1 MKRGKF
7 LAKLRIKVGLSQND
21 IAEALNYSPQLVSLW
36 ELDKAQPDLRI
47 ISKYAS
53 FLNIDLK
60 AFINVEEKLRN
71 NNCKEKEFDP
81 DKFASNLRSLR
92 KQKNLLQSDIA
103 NQLKTNVKTIG
114 SWENGLSTPTIDNFI
129 ALCAL
134 FNKSYEQMYFGI
146 EDGKKYKDDKKR
158 GIFLPVFLPVILC
171 VTVAGTSTG
180 IALGVSQKNK
190 PGPHVHQYS
199 THTIEATYESDGS
212 ITYTCT
218 CGDTYTEVIPML
230 IHQYEDTWSHDNLY
244 HWHQC
249 TDEGYDS
256 LVKDKEGHSFESVR
270 VGDTTTYTCSV
281 CGYSFSNTDTITVL
295 DMYNEDGNREFSVA
309 AQNSVYVKMVNPD
322 KYKLTRIG
330 YVVEFTDFDRTL
342 EDTGEFFIPSTGMVC
357 LNAPEYTLYEI
368 KPNFFNMSSTTSTPG
383 NPFRFKLVTTTS
395 DPNLKS
401 VNCDFFD
408 FNVVL

>member
-53 FLNIDLK
+53 LLNVDLK

-81 DKFASNLRSLR
+81 DKFASNLRLLR

-158 GIFLPVFLPVILC
+158 GIFLPIFLPVILC
-171 VTVAGTSTG
+171 VSVAGTSTG

-199 THTIEATYESDGS
+199 THTIEPTYESDGS

-249 TDEGYDS
+249 IDEGYES
-256 LVKDKEGHSFESVR
+256 LVKDKEEHHITSET
-270 VGDTTTYTCSV
+270 VGDVTTYSCTECEYNFSTNDYIIV
-281 CGYSFSNTDTITVL
+281 SSLLNSDGEIKYSHSQRNSLYLRVLNVRKYPVKYLGYKIKDINNPTTRYSGYIDLRTRCL
-295 DMYNEDGNREFSVA
+295 D
-309 AQNSVYVKMVNPD
+309 
-322 KYKLTRIG
+322 
-330 YVVEFTDFDRTL
+330 
-342 EDTGEFFIPSTGMVC
+342 
-357 LNAPEYTLYEI
+357 APNYTLFELDFAVFETFASFTAA
-368 KPNFFNMSSTTSTPG
+368 NSECELVFEETTVDTDLLG
-383 NPFRFKLVTTTS
+383 VTC
-395 DPNLKS
+395 DPIYIS
-401 VNCDFFD
+401 FVD
-408 FNVVL
+408 